1 MAVRPPFRRIKM
13 ASQPANVE
21 ILVKRRVRSYRQNL
35 RHNNIHGL
43 VNRLRPLVMSVPSEE
58 TLDLTVRATDADE
71 DIVTTALLEGRGTGL
86 PVVRGLAPVTTLAE
100 AVASLADMDFPVRIG
115 QDVFLNKVDASV
127 TADLHQ
133 DLRDV
138 K

>member
-1 MAVRPPFRRIKM
+1 M

-21 ILVKRRVRSYRQNL
+21 IGVKRRVRSYRQGL

-58 TLDLTVRATDADE
+58 TLDLTVRAADLDD
-71 DIVTTALLEGRGTGL
+71 DIVTTALLEGRGSGL
-86 PVVRGLAPVTTLAE
+86 PVVRGLAPVVTLAE
-100 AVASLADMDFPVRIG
+100 AVAGVPDLEFPVRIG
-115 QDVFLNKVDASV
+115 QDVFLNKADGSL
-127 TADLHQ
+127 TDDLHQ

-138 K
+138 

>member
-1 MAVRPPFRRIKM
+1 M

-21 ILVKRRVRSYRQNL
+21 ISVKRRVRSYRQML
-35 RHNNIHGL
+35 RHNNIHAM
-43 VNRLRPLVMSVPSEE
+43 VNRIRTLVMSVPSEE
-58 TLDLTVRATDADE
+58 TLGATWRASDVD
-71 DIVTTALLEGRGTGL
+71 DDVVTTALLEGRGTGL

-100 AVASLADMDFPVRIG
+100 AVSAAPDLDFPVRIG
-115 QDVFLNKVDASV
+115 ADVFLQKADGFE
-127 TADLHQ
+127 TDDLHQ